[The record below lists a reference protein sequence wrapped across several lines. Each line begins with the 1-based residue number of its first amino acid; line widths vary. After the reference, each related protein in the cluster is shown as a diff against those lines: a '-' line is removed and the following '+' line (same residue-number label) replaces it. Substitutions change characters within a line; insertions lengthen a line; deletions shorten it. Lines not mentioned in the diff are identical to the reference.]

1 MSTSQHRRW
10 ARTPEAAQYAGASA
24 STFEKYRLQGVG
36 PPFCR
41 LGPKIIIYD
50 LDVLDAWL
58 EARGRSSTSDSGDEA
73 ADLRARKARSE
84 LAAQRQL

>member
-24 STFEKYRLQGVG
+24 SVFEKWRLQGGG
-36 PPFCR
+36 PPYSK
-41 LGPKIIIYD
+41 LGPKLVVYD
-50 LDVLDAWL
+50 LDILDAWL
-58 EARGRSSTSDSGDEA
+58 EARGRSSTSDPGDEA
-73 ADLRARKARSE
+73 ADLRVRKARGE